1 MCNRRLPRGPYPLRT
16 GLTWTSAL
24 DEDQDR
30 PLQRKTMRCLG
41 LFAAAQVLLLGCVV
55 PLPYAE
61 EETATGDYPP
71 IIRAAVPSM
80 SFATSDPVVG
90 TPPTWTL
97 DVEDRNLDDTTYVRV
112 FRDYNEDTNRTPPV
126 WDHAYPPTGEAL
138 RAQLEVNTSVFCP
151 FGTTGTFLFEVIV
164 ADGPFDDSGT
174 SRQKVAEGGDWSIRA
189 WRAVCP

>member
-1 MCNRRLPRGPYPLRT
+1 MRS

-24 DEDQDR
+24 DQDQDG
-30 PLQRKTMRCLG
+30 LQNRRTPRSFSF
-41 LFAAAQVLLLGCVV
+41 FAAAQVLLLGCVV
-55 PLPYAE
+55 PLPYEE
-61 EETATGDYPP
+61 EETGTGDYPP

-80 SFATSDPVVG
+80 SFAASDPVVG

-97 DVEDRNLDDTTYVRV
+97 DVEDRNLDDTAYVRV

-151 FGTTGTFLFEVIV
+151 FGTSGTFLFEVIV
-164 ADGPFDDSGT
+164 ADGPFDDSGP
-174 SRQKVAEGGDWSIRA
+174 SRQKVSEGADSSIRA

>member
-1 MCNRRLPRGPYPLRT
+1 MCDRGGARPYPVRT
-16 GLTWTSAL
+16 SLTSTSAL
-24 DEDQDR
+24 DQDLGGPSR
-30 PLQRKTMRCLG
+30 PNTKRSLI
-41 LFAAAQVLLLGCVV
+41 LFVAAQVLLLGCVV
-55 PLPYAE
+55 PLPYEE

-80 SFATSDPVVG
+80 SFAASDPVVG

-126 WDHAYPPTGEAL
+126 WDHAYPPPGEAL
-138 RAQLEVNTSVFCP
+138 REQLEVNTSVFCP
-151 FGTTGTFLFEVIV
+151 FGSTGTFLFEVIV

-174 SRQKVAEGGDWSIRA
+174 SRQKVSEGADWSIRA